1 MRALPLPSR
10 SKATYQRPSAYA
22 RPCSFPL
29 GTANCRGKVYPAP
42 WATEAMV
49 RTPTAVP
56 SSVARARRLRMV
68 RTLLLGHPSSARPRH
83 EGRDG
88 RCQVPDRLDPP
99 AARGGC
105 PALQGVRL
113 PQAARWRTL
122 LDGGVVD
129 DAVDRRDA
137 RADRPDLRS
146 GDRRGNDAG
155 RGGHVRPPELP
166 VRDGRVRR
174 LGAGGPACR
183 PRQLQALLYPRHRPD
198 DVLLAADRRQ
208 PHRSVAVPGGS
219 ASSSRRVTGPRRRP
233 GGASAST
240 LTPL

>member
-49 RTPTAVP
+49 RTPPAVP

-88 RCQVPDRLDPP
+88 RCQVPDRLTLPP
-99 AARGGC
+99 LAVDAQRYRGY
-105 PALQGVRL
+105 AFRRL
-113 PQAARWRTL
+113 R
-122 LDGGVVD
+122 DGGPFWT
-129 DAVDRRDA
+129 AVWCTMPLIA
-137 RADRPDLRS
+137 AT
-146 GDRRGNDAG
+146 
-155 RGGHVRPPELP
+155 HVPI
-166 VRDGRVRR
+166 
-174 LGAGGPACR
+174 
-183 PRQLQALLYPRHRPD
+183 
-198 DVLLAADRRQ
+198 
-208 PHRSVAVPGGS
+208 
-219 ASSSRRVTGPRRRP
+219 
-233 GGASAST
+233 
-240 LTPL
+240 